1 MVAREYDYWL
11 LDLDGTLIDV
21 DWSYP
26 RSVFDR
32 VGDRLG
38 REFTD
43 REAEVLWHGL
53 GGNRDDQLREWGID
67 PADFWPAFHDVE
79 DPQRRAEETF
89 LYEDAEFV
97 ADLDCPVG
105 LVTHCQPFLANPVL
119 DHLDIR
125 DWFDTIICCDEE
137 LGWKPD
143 PAPVEHAK
151 RRLGVHANGHEGVS
165 ASSEGR
171 SPSDRASGQRPRE
184 DEASGGSSGRRSDGV
199 LAGDGA
205 SDVGAAWNAGL
216 DAVHVE
222 RHGHDRRRHC
232 VLGDYRIESFEE
244 LLATANAD

>member
-43 REAEVLWHGL
+43 REAEILWHGL

-67 PADFWPAFHDVE
+67 PADFWPEFHAVE

-105 LVTHCQPFLANPVL
+105 LVTHCQPFLANPVI

-125 DWFDTIICCDEE
+125 DWFDTIICCDED

-143 PAPVEHAK
+143 PGPVEHAK
-151 RRLGVHANGHEGVS
+151 RQLDVHANGHE
-165 ASSEGR
+165 
-171 SPSDRASGQRPRE
+171 
-184 DEASGGSSGRRSDGV
+184 GV

-222 RHGHDRRRHC
+222 RHGHDRRQQC

-244 LLATANAD
+244 LLASASAD